1 MGHRKIRG
9 QPQYCVLFVGYDT
22 SENVWLA
29 EE

>member
-1 MGHRKIRG
+1 MGHRTFRG
-9 QPQYCVLFVGYDT
+9 QPQYYVSFVGYDA

>member
-1 MGHRKIRG
+1 MGHKIYRW
-9 QPQYCVLFVGYDT
+9 QPQYYVSFVGNDA

>member
-1 MGHRKIRG
+1 MGYRTFRG
-9 QPQYCVLFVGYDT
+9 QPKYYVSFVGYDA